1 MASIRIIEDDEPV
14 RSKRRDS
21 KSSKHDKAH
30 KSDKKHPSE
39 DLNLLPSAESLD
51 ENDPDLSMD
60 IQRWSDV
67 ESDSASELGSM
78 MSLTMDE
85 AERDRLLIESEES
98 SITTVE
104 DAPTVKGTSYYIQ
117 HQRFI
122 ESSALTPL
130 EEVCDPRTSPLSPFV
145 IENLKNMGMQTLFP
159 VQAEVIPFILRG
171 VVWGGDVC
179 VCAPTGSGKTLAYV
193 IPIVQALQKRVVQ
206 RLRALVLVPTHD
218 LVVQVSSVFLRMVEG
233 TDLVVEALY
242 GNKGF
247 AGEQARLV
255 ARSGATLTGG
265 SSAVDI
271 VVSTP
276 GRLVDHLQETPDFT
290 LQHLQFLVLDEAD
303 RLLMHSFQ
311 DWLPKVLEAV
321 HSTREGHL
329 ERRAD
334 EDSAQVCGD
343 EHLRSKLNAQVDAV
357 TNRAPFLNVAVMER
371 QYTHLQK
378 LLFSAT
384 LTQNPEKIDS
394 LRLVNPQYFTATSA
408 GKSFLYTIPTTL
420 EQKLTVCTEQHKP
433 LLLLHILQQFKDG
446 QTLCFVGSIETAHRL
461 TLLLKFLHA
470 EQFLD
475 GHPIYEYSSSL
486 TQQERNQIILKFK
499 GGAPG
504 VIICSDVMARGLDIS
519 NVRAVINYDLPFHV
533 KTYVHRVGRTGRAG
547 RAGTSWSISL
557 KEEVRK
563 FKSSLSK
570 AENSTQNYIPLP
582 YDDIKQHFGRYREA
596 LRQLH
601 IEMERE
607 KGAAAVAQSLQHA
620 SFSIP
625 LDSANPGDLKSIL
638 SSLHTQVATAW
649 FPEEILTL
657 FAPASRTSTA
667 PSVAPVSESS
677 PSVASPSVAS
687 PSAPSASRYS
697 ASPSVHPRDSR
708 KPAAVASTEHA
719 APQIQ
724 SPVKRTKPVAPKT
737 PEPAKAKRK
746 RRNKK
751 NELDS
756 LSFSSSSESDSSDS
770 EEEKPKKKASEKK
783 EVPKKKSSADSAAEG
798 ESVSKKNRKKRK
810 RGQLDSLSLSS
821 SSSSS
826 SDSEE
831 KPKKKDKK
839 SSKDKKREKKH

>member
-1 MASIRIIEDDEPV
+1 MASIRVIEEEDDR

-21 KSSKHDKAH
+21 KSSKHDKGH
-30 KSDKKHPSE
+30 KSDKKHRSK
-39 DLNLLPSAESLD
+39 DLNHLPSADSLD
-51 ENDPDLSMD
+51 DIEAEQSFD

-67 ESDSASELGSM
+67 GSDSASEFGSM
-78 MSLTMDE
+78 ASLTMDE
-85 AERDRLLIESEES
+85 AERDRLLIEDEES
-98 SITTVE
+98 SATTVE

-122 ESSALTPL
+122 ESSVLTPL

-247 AGEQARLV
+247 SGEQDRLV
-255 ARSGATLTGG
+255 ARSSASLTGG

-276 GRLVDHLQETPDFT
+276 GRLVDHLQETPGFT

-321 HSTREGHL
+321 HSSREGHL
-329 ERRAD
+329 ERRHIND
-334 EDSAQVCGD
+334 EGFGTED
-343 EHLRSKLNAQVDAV
+343 ELLRSKLSAQVDAV

-433 LLLLHILQQFKDG
+433 LLLLHILQQFKDA

-470 EQFLD
+470 EKFLN

-499 GGAPG
+499 AGAPG

-547 RAGTSWSISL
+547 RAGTSWSIAL

-570 AENSTQNYIPLP
+570 AENSTQNYVPLP
-582 YDDIKQHFGRYREA
+582 YEDIKQHFGRYREA

-601 IEMERE
+601 IETERE

-620 SFSIP
+620 SFSLP
-625 LDSANPGDLKSIL
+625 LDSTNPGDLKSIF
-638 SSLHTQVATAW
+638 SSLQTQVATAW
-649 FPEEILTL
+649 FPEDALSL
-657 FAPASRTSTA
+657 FAPTRSTA
-667 PSVAPVSESS
+667 VPVETSS
-677 PSVASPSVAS
+677 
-687 PSAPSASRYS
+687 SAPAPTPQAVEAPSRES
-697 ASPSVHPRDSR
+697 Q
-708 KPAAVASTEHA
+708 KAV
-719 APQIQ
+719 PIQ
-724 SPVKRTKPVAPKT
+724 SPKRSKPEKPAVVTPKT
-737 PEPAKAKRK
+737 PEPAKTKRR

-756 LSFSSSSESDSSDS
+756 LSFSSDSSDS
-770 EEEKPKKKASEKK
+770 DSDSSSDKTP
-783 EVPKKKSSADSAAEG
+783 KKSSSKDSKTTSKSTSKSADSTTEKSAVA
-798 ESVSKKNRKKRK
+798 KKNRKKRK

-821 SSSSS
+821 TSSSS

-831 KPKKKDKK
+831 KPKKKEKK
-839 SSKDKKREKKH
+839 SKDKKREKKHKSS